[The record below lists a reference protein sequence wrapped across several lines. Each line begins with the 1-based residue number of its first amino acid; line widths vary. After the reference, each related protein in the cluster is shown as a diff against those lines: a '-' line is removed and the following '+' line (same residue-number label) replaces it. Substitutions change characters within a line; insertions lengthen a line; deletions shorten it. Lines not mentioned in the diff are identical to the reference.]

1 MRSETR
7 GTGKGGGL
15 GDREGGSARL
25 KSWRYVQAFTD
36 RHGQARYYF
45 RRAGSERI
53 ALPGLF
59 GSTAFAEAWQ
69 RAFENA
75 PAELGAKGTVAGSIN
90 AAVIS
95 YYKSATFCDGLAA
108 STQAWRRRCLEKFR
122 KDFGDISLRK
132 FERRHAQRYLSL
144 VAKAGSQ
151 RNMAQSLSHFFDYC
165 VSVGSIAESPAQGL
179 KRARMV
185 TKAGGIR
192 AWTEEDVAAFKNTHP
207 LGSKARLA
215 LALYLN
221 FGVRK
226 SDVVRIGP
234 RDIRGN
240 MLADF
245 QPQKTA
251 RTGGV
256 KINVPLLAE
265 TVEAIARTP
274 LTGAATYLVTEFGKP
289 FTANGFGN
297 KMRQW
302 CDLAGLPD
310 CSSHGLRKL
319 LLIRLAELGLNTE
332 TIMAISG
339 HKNRAEVDTY
349 VAAFNRKK
357 LAAHA
362 MQTIEAEQT
371 KIKRVSNLSL
381 GFDNRAKN

>member
-1 MRSETR
+1 MRR
-7 GTGKGGGL
+7 PIDGT
-15 GDREGGSARL
+15 REGGARL
-25 KSWRYVQAFTD
+25 KSYRFVQAFTD
-36 RHGQARYYF
+36 RHGRARYYF
-45 RRAGSERI
+45 RRAGAERI

-59 GSTAFAEAWQ
+59 GSVEFTEAWQ
-69 RAFENA
+69 RALAGA
-75 PAELGAKGTVAGSIN
+75 PAELGTNRTVLGSIN
-90 AAVIS
+90 AAIVA
-95 YYKSATFCDGLAA
+95 YYKSAAFCDGLAF
-108 STQAWRRRCLEKFR
+108 STQAFRRRCLEKFR

-144 VAKAGSQ
+144 VGKAASQ
-151 RNMAQSLSHFFDYC
+151 RNMAQSLAHFFDYC
-165 VSVGSIAESPAQGL
+165 VEVGSIAESPAAGL
-179 KRARMV
+179 KRAKMV
-185 TKAGGIR
+185 AKAGGIR
-192 AWTEEDVAAFKNTHP
+192 AWTEQDVDAFKARHP
-207 LGSKARLA
+207 PGSTAHLA
-215 LALYLN
+215 LSLYLN

-245 QPQKTA
+245 QPQKTS

-265 TVEAIARTP
+265 THAAIAATP
-274 LTGAATYLVTEFGKP
+274 VTGADSYLVTSFGKP

-297 KMRQW
+297 KMREW
-302 CDLAGLPD
+302 CDQAGLPE

-357 LAAHA
+357 LAGVA
-362 MQTIEAEQT
+362 MAAIETEQT
-371 KIKRVSNLSL
+371 RTRQVSNLPV
-381 GFDNRAKN
+381 GFDKKAKK